1 MINED
6 RMAILEG
13 EVYVLRDS
21 GEIPEIA
28 LHSTLHFLTRDPEG
42 PQMLLDGEELE
53 MLQDAALDRSR
64 EIVLRDLD
72 PANRDLAMYRG
83 PRRSISNWQR
93 MQDFCQR
100 INRDCTRFNETVRR
114 ACIDFLTRELADVRG
129 GTRTSSVNCTANQL
143 LDFVGDLDLSPD
155 LLPEGWQDLCS
166 R

>member
-28 LHSTLHFLTRDPEG
+28 LHSTLYFLTRDPEG
-42 PQMLLDGEELE
+42 PQMLLDEEELAT
-53 MLQDAALDRSR
+53 LQDAALARSR

-72 PANRDLAMYRG
+72 PANRDLGMYRG
-83 PRRSISNWQR
+83 LRRSIYNWQR

-100 INRDCTRFNETVRR
+100 IGRECSPFKETIRR
-114 ACIDFLTRELADVRG
+114 TCVAFLEQELIDVRSG
-129 GTRTSSVNCTANQL
+129 QRRSSVNCTGEQL
-143 LDFVGDLDLSPD
+143 LEFAGSIDLPSDM
-155 LLPEGWQDLCS
+155 LPAGWQELCV